1 MINRNFFF
9 ISLVISSIHYILLKL
24 DGTRINSFYNA
35 SCTFIF
41 IYLFLQWLNFYKIIY
56 TTIIT
61 LYYIGYI
68 YLPISLTRYAQQ
80 GITKFILDYIEIFIF
95 KIPWVPIPFYDQ
107 SSIDGNKIYINGIT
121 DGVNLSE
128 IHMELFEE
136 KYGSLELL
144 YNETH
149 GLVGDLLDCV
159 FQILFKIPSYNRNR
173 MKRLLKEK
181 ELNTIVC
188 HSEGVIITLGLLKS
202 IKVKN
207 VFAYGYYPVKTCFDK
222 IKYFV
227 SKTDPIIYVTAIFYF
242 WFGRSF
248 NVEYVKT
255 GFAGHTLLSG
265 YINN

>member
-1 MINRNFFF
+1 MH
-9 ISLVISSIHYILLKL
+9 LVLY
-24 DGTRINSFYNA
+24 
-35 SCTFIF
+35 
-41 IYLFLQWLNFYKIIY
+41 IYLFLQWSNFYKIFY

-61 LYYIGYI
+61 FYFIGYI
-68 YLPISLTRYAQQ
+68 SLPISLTEYAQQ

-95 KIPWVPIPFYDQ
+95 KIPWIPIPFYDQ
-107 SSIDGNKIYINGIT
+107 SPIVGNNIYINGIT
-121 DGVNLSE
+121 DTVNLSE
-128 IHMELFEE
+128 IHMKLFQQN
-136 KYGSLELL
+136 KNYPKLELL

-149 GLVGDLLDCV
+149 GLVGDLLDCL
-159 FQILFKIPSYNRNR
+159 FQILFKIPSYNRIR

-227 SKTDPIIYVTAIFYF
+227 SKTDPIIYVTVIFYF
-242 WFGRSF
+242 WFGRSS
-248 NVEYVKT
+248 NEEYVKT
-255 GFAGHTLLSG
+255 GFAGHALLSG